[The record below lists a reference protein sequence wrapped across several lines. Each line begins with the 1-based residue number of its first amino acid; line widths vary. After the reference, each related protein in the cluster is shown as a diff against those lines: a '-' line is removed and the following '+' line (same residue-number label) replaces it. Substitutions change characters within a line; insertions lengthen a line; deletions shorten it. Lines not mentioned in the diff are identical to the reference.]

1 MQNNIVTWFNLLYLN
16 NMDLHIICL
25 TKSYNK
31 LDFEYWY
38 RYYRSYNA
46 IIHIINND
54 SCVDIKPLITGEK
67 DTYEEINGWPDQ
79 WNLFDRILNDNV
91 YNFKNGDYVI
101 FADDDEYFWFRH
113 GWHTDIGNEFNIT
126 PLNVICVPQI
136 YMSSMHLEEQ
146 RSAPYVLANYY
157 RRNDFSSQGKSI
169 IYYDSNLKY
178 SFDRPNKE
186 KGHIPTV
193 KYSDSKDW
201 LRMAKVVG
209 SDVTKDSTYGITAY
223 DADIRLYH
231 YHLKSMD
238 DWQKKWKR
246 GSAACTT
253 HPYMED
259 IKKNPGYD
267 GYSTLDLTI
276 KDYFNKL

>member
-1 MQNNIVTWFNLLYLN
+1 
-16 NMDLHIICL
+16 MDLHIICL

-38 RYYRSYNA
+38 RYYKSYNT

-54 SCVDIKPLITGEK
+54 SSVDIKPIITGEK
-67 DTYEEINGWPDQ
+67 DTYEEIHGWPDQ
-79 WNLFDRILNDNV
+79 WHLFDKILNDNV
-91 YNFKNGDYVI
+91 YNFKEGDSII
-101 FADDDEYFWFRH
+101 FADDDEYFWFEH
-113 GWHTDIGNEFNIT
+113 GWYTDIYNEFNLT

-136 YMSSMHLEEQ
+136 YMSSRHLEEQ
-146 RSAPYVLANYY
+146 RSEPYVMCNYY

-169 IYYDSNLKY
+169 IYYSKDHKY
-178 SFDRPNKE
+178 SFSRPTKE
-186 KGHIPTV
+186 KGHIPMV
-193 KYSDSKDW
+193 KYSGSKDW

-209 SDVTKDSTYGITAY
+209 SDVTKDSTYGITAHN
-223 DADIRLYH
+223 ASIRLYH

-238 DWQKKWKR
+238 DWEKKWKR
-246 GSAACTT
+246 GSAACTE
-253 HPYMED
+253 HPYVED

-276 KDYFNKL
+276 KNYFEKLNEGK